1 MKFRQFLSKLQT
13 YAGCN
18 ESQHPDNVATQH
30 HALIER
36 DTLTRGTFMKITIDF
51 DVTPEELR
59 QFLGLPNVEGLQEE
73 MLKAAQKQMAE
84 SGQTMFNEM
93 VTGAVQPMLAYQQ
106 WLQRMMTGNV
116 RPDHAD
122 DKGADGKQ

>member
-1 MKFRQFLSKLQT
+1 MPEFPANCQEGQ
-13 YAGCN
+13 N
-18 ESQHPDNVATQH
+18 
-30 HALIER
+30 
-36 DTLTRGTFMKITIDF
+36 MKITIDF

-73 MLKAAQKQMAE
+73 MLKAAQKEMAE

-106 WLQRMMTGNV
+106 WLQRMMTGNA
-116 RPDHAD
+116 RNQSGDEPDNNVAD
-122 DKGADGKQ
+122 SRE

>member
-1 MKFRQFLSKLQT
+1 
-13 YAGCN
+13 
-18 ESQHPDNVATQH
+18 
-30 HALIER
+30 
-36 DTLTRGTFMKITIDF
+36 MKITIDF

-106 WLQRMMTGNV
+106 WLQRMMSGGAGSTDSSKEGKK
-116 RPDHAD
+116 AD
-122 DKGADGKQ
+122 Q

>member
-1 MKFRQFLSKLQT
+1 
-13 YAGCN
+13 
-18 ESQHPDNVATQH
+18 
-30 HALIER
+30 
-36 DTLTRGTFMKITIDF
+36 MKITIDF

-106 WLQRMMTGNV
+106 WLQRMMTGSA
-116 RPDHAD
+116 RTGSHEGEPPAD
-122 DKGADGKQ
+122 AKE

>member
-1 MKFRQFLSKLQT
+1 
-13 YAGCN
+13 
-18 ESQHPDNVATQH
+18 
-30 HALIER
+30 
-36 DTLTRGTFMKITIDF
+36 MKITIDF

-106 WLQRMMTGNV
+106 WLQRMMTGGAMKSGTK
-116 RPDHAD
+116 DEASKQDTKAD
-122 DKGADGKQ
+122 KE